1 MIFLSVRKE
10 YNTMEYTQNYMTNS
24 IKTIILNRNWRN
36 PKIIEKYQLLFIFE
50 KSRISRHF
58 MEKWVLNWLFRQS
71 SKLSISWEIFNL
83 SFKMTEIHNNLVYLY
98 QKMVF
103 LGVRKEY
110 NAMKY
115 TQLTIILIEI
125 EYSKTISTFFH
136 FWKKW
141 YF

>member
-36 PKIIEKYQLLFIFE
+36 LKIIEKYQLLFIFE